1 MAANPKDQIR
11 NIGIIA
17 HIDAGKTTTTERIL
31 YFSGRQHRLGGVD
44 EGNTSTDWMKA
55 EQERGITITSAA
67 VSFMWHNHTVNLID
81 TPGHV
86 DFTAEVERSLRVLDG
101 AVFVFDSVA
110 GVQAQSETVW
120 RQARRYR
127 VPCIALINK
136 MDRSGADFERAVES
150 IEKRLNANPV
160 PIQIPHIDEES
171 RQFVGIIDL
180 IERKY
185 LVWPKADDK
194 EDQGRTW
201 EQRDVPEELVDE
213 MELARD
219 LMLDKLS
226 EFDDRIADAY
236 LMSQESGERV
246 DTALIKDAVRKG
258 TIDQKFVAVMCAS
271 SLRNKGVQPVLDAVV
286 AYLPAPS
293 EVNDGVAKGTN
304 PKTEEP
310 EVRKLDTAEAF
321 SALAFKTF
329 STKNFELTYL
339 RVYSGHI
346 KKGEQVLNA
355 TKNKKERLS
364 QLWRMFAM
372 EKEGLDEIRAG
383 DIIACTGLQDTTT
396 GDTLCI
402 PAKPILLESIQFSH
416 TVVQMAIEPKTSAD
430 KDKLEKVLQTIARE
444 DPSFE
449 VRIDKDS
456 GQQIICGMGEL
467 HLEVIKDRME
477 DEFKV
482 SANVGKPTVS
492 YKETIVKGA
501 TADGEYHRQT
511 PDGTDLRAAVSVKLE
526 PVPGIA
532 GVEAVKDP
540 SVTKDTIPL
549 QFHGPILAELK
560 SALSSG
566 GDYGFPLVQ
575 ARATLTG
582 GKVFEGSISNEVAF
596 LAAANHAVREA
607 LSKVGTQLLEPIMS
621 LTVETPDE
629 FVGDIHR
636 DLHHRRAEISEMN
649 QDEGICVIKAT
660 VPIAEMFG
668 YASKIRSVSQGRA
681 SYSMEPLTYKPAP
694 PEVSEK
700 FNF

>member
-1 MAANPKDQIR
+1 MAATQMDKIR

-31 YFSGRQHRLGGVD
+31 LYSGKEHRAGDVD
-44 EGNTSTDWMKA
+44 DGNTTTDWMQA
-55 EQERGITITSAA
+55 ERERGITITSAA
-67 VSFMWHNHTVNLID
+67 VSFEWDGHWVNLID

-86 DFTAEVERSLRVLDG
+86 DFTVEVERSLRVLDG

-136 MDRSGADFERAVES
+136 MDRTGADFERAVES
-150 IEKRLNANPV
+150 IEKRLNANPII
-160 PIQIPHIDEES
+160 IQIPHIDEES
-171 RQFVGIIDL
+171 RQFLGIIDL
-180 IERKY
+180 IEREY

-194 EDQGRTW
+194 DDQGRTW
-201 EQRDVPEELVDE
+201 ERQAVPAELVDE

-219 LMLDKLS
+219 TMLDKLGS
-226 EFDDRIADAY
+226 VDDRVADAY

-246 DTALIKDAVRKG
+246 ESSLIRDALRKG
-258 TIDQKFVAVMCAS
+258 TIAMKFVPVMCGS
-271 SLRNKGVQPVLDAVV
+271 SLRNKGVQPLLDAVIS
-286 AYLPAPS
+286 YLPAPP
-293 EVNDGVAKGTN
+293 EVNDGVAKGIN
-304 PKTEEP
+304 PKTEHA

-321 SALAFKTF
+321 AALAFKTF

-355 TKNKKERLS
+355 GKNKKERLT

-372 EKEGLDEIRAG
+372 DKEALDEIRAG

-396 GDTLCI
+396 GDTLCNV
-402 PAKPILLESIQFSH
+402 AKPIMFESITFPH

-430 KDKLEKVLQTIARE
+430 KDKLDKVLKSIARE

-492 YKETIVKGA
+492 YKETINGKA
-501 TADGEYHRQT
+501 EADGEYHRQT
-511 PDGTDLRAAVSVKLE
+511 GDGNELRAAVSVRIE
-526 PVPGIA
+526 PATDLV
-532 GVEAVKDP
+532 GVDAVKDP
-540 SVTKDTIPL
+540 AVTKEMIPV

-560 SALSSG
+560 SALASG
-566 GDYGFPLVQ
+566 GGYGFPLVQ

-582 GKVFEGSISNEVAF
+582 GKVFEGSVSNEIAF

-607 LSKVGTQLLEPIMS
+607 VHKVGTQLLEPIMS

-629 FVGDIHR
+629 YVGDIQR
-636 DLHHRRAEISEMN
+636 DLSRRRAEINDMSM
-649 QDEGICVIKAT
+649 DEGMCVIKAT

-668 YASKIRSVSQGRA
+668 YAKQIRSVSSGRA